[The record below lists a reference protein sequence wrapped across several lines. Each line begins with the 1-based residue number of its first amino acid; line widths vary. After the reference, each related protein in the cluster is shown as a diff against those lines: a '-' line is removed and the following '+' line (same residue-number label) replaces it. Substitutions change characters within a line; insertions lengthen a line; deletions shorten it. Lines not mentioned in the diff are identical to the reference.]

1 MPLRKP
7 LALLFDMDGVLY
19 NDKLPIEGARETLA
33 WVRGE
38 RIPHL
43 FVTNTSSRSRRNLA
57 EKLVAFGI
65 AATQDDILS
74 PPAAAGDW
82 LRAHSGGPAP
92 EKGPVALFVPEKAR
106 VEFAGLVVVPPD
118 AETGARYVVV
128 GDLAD
133 AWDFRTINRAFRLLH
148 SHPEATLIALGMT
161 RYWQT
166 PDGLQLDVAPFV
178 AALEHASGKRAMVF
192 GKPSAAFF
200 HAAAEKL
207 GIAPH
212 DILMI
217 GDDVEVDV
225 GGAQRAGLMG
235 ALVKT
240 GKFRPSDL
248 ERGVTTNVLPD
259 ILLDSVASLPAWLA
273 GFQAQ

>member
-1 MPLRKP
+1 VCR
-7 LALLFDMDGVLY
+7 
-19 NDKLPIEGARETLA
+19 
-33 WVRGE
+33 E

-43 FVTNTSSRSRRNLA
+43 FVTNTSSRSRQYLA
-57 EKLVAFGI
+57 EKLVHFGI
-65 AATQDDILS
+65 TATADDILC
-74 PPAAAGDW
+74 PPVAAGDW
-82 LRAHSGGPAP
+82 LRAHAT
-92 EKGPVALFVPEKAR
+92 GPVALFVPPKACT
-106 VEFAGLVVVPPD
+106 EFEGLTPLSAD
-118 AETGARYVVV
+118 AETGAHYVVI

-148 SHPEATLIALGMT
+148 STADSQLIALGMT

-178 AALEHASGKRAMVF
+178 AALEHASGKQAMVF
-192 GKPSAAFF
+192 GKPAAPFF
-200 HAAAEKL
+200 LAAAEKL
-207 GIAPH
+207 GVAPA
-212 DILMI
+212 DVLMI

-248 ERGVTTNVLPD
+248 DRGVTPD
-259 ILLDSVASLPAWLA
+259 VVLDSVAALPDWFEKWGLTP
-273 GFQAQ
+273 FSHS

>member
-1 MPLRKP
+1 MTLRKP
-7 LALLFDMDGVLY
+7 SAILFDMDGVLY
-19 NDKLPIEGARETLA
+19 NDTIPIAGAREALA
-33 WVRGE
+33 WVDSE

-43 FVTNTSSRSRRNLA
+43 FVTNTSSRSRRYLA
-57 EKLVAFGI
+57 EKLVQFGI
-65 AATQDDILS
+65 AATEDDILS

-82 LRAHSGGPAP
+82 LRAHA
-92 EKGPVALFVPEKAR
+92 EGPVALFVPEKAR
-106 VEFAGLVVVPPD
+106 AEFAGLDVVRAD
-118 AETGARYVVV
+118 AETGARYVVI

-148 SHPEATLIALGMT
+148 SHPDSTLIALGMT

-178 AALEHASGKRAMVF
+178 AALEHAAGKQAMVF
-192 GKPSAAFF
+192 GKPARRFF
-200 HAAAEKL
+200 LAAAERL
-207 GIAPH
+207 GIAPEN
-212 DILMI
+212 ILMI
-217 GDDVEVDV
+217 GDDIEVDV

-248 ERGVTTNVLPD
+248 ERPVKPD
-259 ILLDSVASLPAWLA
+259 IVLESVAEFPAWLA
-273 GFQAQ
+273 TSRHNEQAQ

>member
-1 MPLRKP
+1 MALHKP

-19 NDKLPIEGARETLA
+19 NDTVPIEGAREALA
-33 WVRGE
+33 WVRRE

-43 FVTNTSSRSRRNLA
+43 FVTNTSSRSRRHLA
-57 EKLVAFGI
+57 EKLAGFGI
-65 AATQDDILS
+65 VAMEHDILC

-82 LRAHSGGPAP
+82 LRAHAEGR
-92 EKGPVALFVPEKAR
+92 VALFVPEKALA
-106 VEFAGLVVVPPD
+106 EFAGLDVLPPD
-118 AETGARYVVV
+118 ADAGAGSESARPLARYVVI

-148 SHPEATLIALGMT
+148 ANPDSQLIALGMT

-178 AALEHASGKRAMVF
+178 AALEHATRKQAIVF
-192 GKPSAAFF
+192 GKPAAPFF
-200 HAAAEKL
+200 HAAADKL
-207 GIAPH
+207 GIAPA
-212 DILMI
+212 DVLMI
-217 GDDVEVDV
+217 GDDVEADV

-248 ERGVTTNVLPD
+248 EGGMTPD
-259 ILLDSVASLPAWLA
+259 VVLDSVASLPAWLA
-273 GFQAQ
+273 TFRP